1 MTNKGKRVKVHYR
14 GTLDDGTQFDSSYDR
29 GEPLEFICGSGQMIA
44 GFDEAVLTMEVGSKV
59 SVHLEAAKAYGERDE
74 NLVVSFPA
82 EQVPDMGSITV
93 GDRVMLRG
101 PQNMPLPATVT
112 QITPKSVTVDANHE
126 LAGKA
131 LNFDI
136 ELVEVEG

>member
-1 MTNKGKRVKVHYR
+1 
-14 GTLDDGTQFDSSYDR
+14 
-29 GEPLEFICGSGQMIA
+29 
-44 GFDEAVLTMEVGSKV
+44 
-59 SVHLEAAKAYGERDE
+59 
-74 NLVVSFPA
+74 
-82 EQVPDMGSITV
+82 
-93 GDRVMLRG
+93 MLRG